1 MADARSVTDAEIRSG
16 FASLHEA
23 IALGFAKMDERF
35 SRMDERFSQ
44 MDERFGRLEQSML
57 RRFDGVDTRLDALE
71 GKRRRRQ

>member
-1 MADARSVTDAEIRSG
+1 MADARSVTDAEILSG

-23 IALGFAKMDERF
+23 IALGFAKMDECF
-35 SRMDERFSQ
+35 SR